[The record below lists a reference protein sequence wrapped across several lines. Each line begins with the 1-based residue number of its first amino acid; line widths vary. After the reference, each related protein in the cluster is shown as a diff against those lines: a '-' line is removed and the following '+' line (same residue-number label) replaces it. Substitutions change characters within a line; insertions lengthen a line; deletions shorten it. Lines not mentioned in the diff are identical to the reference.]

1 MADNNVHASMIFYPL
16 YCNIISLTSL
26 KIIQALHLL
35 LSFAENQGVLWD
47 FKIQNSVRITKG
59 LDNGDP
65 DNRDPTV
72 YTYVH
77 YILHCMG

>member
-1 MADNNVHASMIFYPL
+1 MIFYPL

-26 KIIQALHLL
+26 KFIQSLHLL
-35 LSFAENQGVLWD
+35 LGFVENQGVLWD
-47 FKIQNSVRITKG
+47 FKIQNSIWITEG
-59 LDNGDP
+59 LDNRDL